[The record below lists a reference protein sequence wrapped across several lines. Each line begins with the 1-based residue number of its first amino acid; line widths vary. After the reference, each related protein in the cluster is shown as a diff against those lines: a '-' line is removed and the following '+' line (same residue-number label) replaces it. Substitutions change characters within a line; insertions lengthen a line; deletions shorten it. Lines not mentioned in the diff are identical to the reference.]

1 MKIKL
6 TAIITALVLMLFAT
20 IPAGAEVY
28 TVDAPTNGDTIYIA
42 GDPDMYPIE
51 YYDTDDKEYKGILP
65 QMYKKISEDTG
76 IDFSYINSGTVNEQY
91 RLAKNDQVEI
101 VSAHAKGDVDDLA
114 EEVHILTYRKGD
126 KEIELCVGFTSI
138 ASEDLVRTVTTALRS
153 ASSEQVLRL
162 AVETA
167 AADPA
172 GEFPL
177 WLVFV
182 AGALLIACIVLIL
195 IVIKHR
201 KKAKE
206 ARENKLADSLTGIG
220 NSLYF
225 EQWYQNFI
233 SPTSSSL
240 YYIAYI
246 GIDVQQILQYA
257 DSAVSEEIQIYAA
270 SEIAA
275 QARETDFCARVSD
288 GRFVLA
294 FETPVEEQA
303 KEFIEQ
309 LLSQLNRF
317 NSDVMVKYHIH
328 FQAGVFHLNA
338 PNIPCEKA
346 IFNARQGFYR
356 ARELNEPYVF
366 ADAKLLKR
374 EEYVNNLRKRLRD
387 ALDKKE
393 FRLYVQYIFDGKGR
407 VACGAEALSRW
418 DSPEQG
424 MIPPTEY
431 IFMLETAEM
440 IDELDFYILGEC
452 CRTLH
457 EWKGTKKGNLWLSCN
472 MTRITLSDENF
483 AERFKA
489 IVGQYDFDID
499 KLVIEI
505 TEDAFAASEK
515 QVVDSIGVCKQ
526 MGCRIALDDF
536 GCGYSSVKDL
546 YDYPIDIIKIDRVLV
561 GESRSEKGKRL
572 LSGIVKLAHYLGIK
586 ALCEG
591 VEVEEEMAAST
602 EADCDYIQGYLLA
615 RTNPVDEPSAER
627 DIIFA

>member
-153 ASSEQVLRL
+153 VSSEQVLRL

-182 AGALLIACIVLIL
+182 AGALLIACVVLIL

-233 SPTSSSL
+233 SPASSSL

-246 GIDVQQILQYA
+246 GIDVQRILQYA

-270 SEIAA
+270 SEIASE
-275 QARETDFCARVSD
+275 ARETDFCARVSD

-294 FETPVEEQA
+294 FETPVEDQA

-424 MIPPTEY
+424 MISPTEY

-457 EWKGTKKGNLWLSCN
+457 EWKNTKKGNLWLSCN

-572 LSGIVKLAHYLGIK
+572 LSGIVKLSHFLGIK

>member
-153 ASSEQVLRL
+153 VSSEQVLRL

-182 AGALLIACIVLIL
+182 AGALLIACVVLIL

-233 SPTSSSL
+233 SPASSSL

-246 GIDVQQILQYA
+246 GIDVQRILQYA

-270 SEIAA
+270 SEIASE
-275 QARETDFCARVSD
+275 ARETDFCARVSD

-294 FETPVEEQA
+294 LETPVEDQA

-309 LLSQLNRF
+309 LRSQLNRF

-424 MIPPTEY
+424 MISPTEY

-457 EWKGTKKGNLWLSCN
+457 EWKNTKKGNLWLSCN

-572 LSGIVKLAHYLGIK
+572 LSGIVKLSHFLGIK